1 VLRKVAIANR
11 GEAAMRFL
19 NAAGEYGVE
28 RGAPLETVALYTEAD
43 ANSWFVREADHAV
56 NLGPTM
62 TIDPATGARQHTY
75 LDLAVLET
83 ALRLSGA
90 DAVWPGWGFV
100 AENPDFVRM
109 CERIGV
115 RFIGPSAAAMDLL
128 GDKIAAKRV
137 AESANVP
144 VVPWSQ
150 GPVQTVDDAM
160 EHARRIGFP
169 VVVKAAAGGGGRG
182 IRVVTAESELS
193 AAFTSARA
201 EAASAF
207 GDTTLFLEAQVVGGR
222 HLEVQVAADNAGTV
236 WTVGLRDCSVQ
247 RRRQK
252 VLEESAA
259 VDLGHDLQQTIL
271 ESARRLCRAVEY
283 TNVGTVEFLVRPDT
297 GEFYFLEVN
306 TRLQVE
312 HTVTEAVTGIDLV
325 KLQLDI
331 AAGAPLIGAPPEIR
345 GHAVEV
351 RLNAED
357 PRRGFMPSPGRVVE
371 LRIPQGPS
379 IRTDAGL
386 VVGDTI
392 AAEFD
397 SMIAKVI
404 AWGRDRNEALARLRR
419 SLARSAAVIEGGTTN
434 RRFLMA
440 LLDNTE
446 IRNGHVDTTW
456 LDRALAAGTLL
467 DSPDAPLAMISAA
480 VEAYRQDHSDAL
492 EQFAGM
498 AAHGRL
504 DQVDVETATID
515 LEYEGDRR
523 TFRVLRRNGAE
534 FDVSV
539 DGDVD
544 AGVIGVRV
552 DELGEFERRVT
563 IGDLELPSTIVI
575 SGPLITVEVGHSV
588 YRIVRGYGGLVR
600 AESQCVVAK
609 VAVEVGDTVEPGDLL
624 LIAEAMKMESP
635 IMAPF
640 AGRVSEI
647 IAGAGTLVG
656 AGDPIIRIEALDDA
670 AGNDPAQLSFASLV
684 PLHKDSVES
693 DAAALTRLVLGQDL
707 SDETMT
713 GTIARVGGLSFEAG
727 MHLLGIAADRM
738 ALFTDVTNSETGAQQ
753 RTVRPDLLLFALRA
767 PDRIAEVAPAGFVAR
782 LRRMLGHYGLTEI
795 SQSTELTDALYG
807 IWRAE
812 SRLNRIAQLSALL
825 LQGWLDIEHDPV
837 TSAELVDV
845 LDGLIT
851 AAEATYPTVSDLA
864 RAVRYRLVEYPA
876 IEALRTTDEE
886 RAEQLLSSAGS
897 REETLAALLG
907 LPAPLDRYLV
917 TATGREDLST
927 VALEALVRRTHRH
940 RRLEPF
946 TALPGT
952 DQIVGVQSAR
962 ATPTDPVQMVAVCGP
977 SSRLRE
983 LLSRAAEAV
992 QSTSATTDSVEV
1004 EVFLRDADPVL
1015 DAAVLEYAVATELA
1029 GLVAGPRHV
1038 TAVITWWRGGRGIE
1052 DRAQRHCTFTGTGG
1066 ALTVVDR
1073 LAGLHPATADRL
1085 ELWRLDG
1092 FEISAMN
1099 APDGI
1104 HLIKAVAKENRQDE
1118 RLMALLE
1125 VFDLDIDVNSTGA
1138 QRFPHLAT
1146 QLSQAAIAIRRARA
1160 ALPDPSISLSNRI
1173 VVYAEPAWTPT
1184 DADLQAVIVDLLPL
1198 TRGLGLEKV
1207 IGSVRVVDADTG
1219 EHTEEIIH
1227 ITTPPTVGVMIG
1239 RTKPSPSRIRPMSDY
1254 RRRVVAMQ
1262 RRGLVYPYEIIE
1274 LLVGTGATHTELPV
1288 GEFVEYDFVDQGF
1301 EPVSRPR
1308 GENTAR
1314 IVTGLMESR
1323 PRGSGATIKRVLILN
1338 EPSRDLA
1345 SLAEPECRR
1354 IVAALDLAAELG
1366 VPVEWYAVSSGA
1378 RIAMDSGTENLD
1390 WTATVLRKIIEFT
1403 QAGGEINVVVVGVNV
1418 GAQSYFDAEATMLMH
1433 TSGVL
1438 IMVGRSAMVLTGK
1451 QALEFS
1457 GGVAAEDNTG
1467 IGGYE
1472 RIAGPNGQAQFWV
1485 PDVESACA
1493 LLFRHY
1499 DSSLPQGGYIETS
1512 DPADRDIS
1520 SYPHQNDGTGAS
1532 FAQVGDIF
1540 SATHNPD
1547 RKRPFDI
1554 RSVMSAVR
1562 DQDAV
1567 PLERWTGWQDAE
1579 NVVAWDTRLGGFA
1592 VSLIGIESRNLR
1604 RRLPRPVD
1612 GADSWTAGTLFPQ
1625 SSKKLA
1631 RVINGA
1637 SGRRPL
1643 VFLAN
1648 LSGFDGSPESMR
1660 KLQLEYGAEIGRAI
1674 VNFRGPIVFTVI
1686 SRYHGGAYVVFSK
1699 ALNANM
1705 EVSALEGSRASVI
1718 GGAPAAAVVF
1728 TREVRA
1734 RVRQDGAV
1742 GALEKEL
1749 AEAGAEEQPL
1759 IRHRLHELIG
1769 KITTEIQA
1777 AVAREFDD
1785 VHTVE
1790 RARRVGSID
1799 HIVTPSDLRPYL
1811 IGAVRRGLDRTRT
1824 ETPPTEGKS
1833 HA

>member
-1 VLRKVAIANR
+1 MAIANR

-19 NAAGEYGVE
+19 NAAGEFRIE
-28 RGAPLETVALYTEAD
+28 RGVPLETVALYTEAD
-43 ANSWFVREADHAV
+43 AASWFVREADHAV
-56 NLGPTM
+56 HLGPTM
-62 TIDPATGARQHTY
+62 TTDPATGARRHTY

-109 CERIGV
+109 CDRIGV
-115 RFIGPSAAAMDLL
+115 QFIGPTAAAMDLL

-137 AESANVP
+137 AESVDVP
-144 VVPWSQ
+144 VVPWSH
-150 GPVQTVDDAM
+150 GPVETADDAL

-182 IRVVTAESELS
+182 IRVVEAESELA
-193 AAFTSARA
+193 AAFAGARA
-201 EAASAF
+201 EAESAF
-207 GDTTLFLEAQVVGGR
+207 GDKTVFIEAQVLGGR
-222 HLEVQVAADNAGTV
+222 HFEVQVAADGTGTV
-236 WTVGLRDCSVQ
+236 WTLGLRDCSVQ

-252 VLEESAA
+252 VLEESAP
-259 VDLGHDLQQTIL
+259 VDVPSELRHKIF
-271 ESARRLCRAVEY
+271 EAARRLCRAVEY

-297 GEFYFLEVN
+297 GDFYFLEVN

-312 HTVTEAVTGIDLV
+312 HTVTEAVTGVDLV

-331 AAGAPLIGAPPEIR
+331 AAGGHLTGNPPDPH

-371 LRIPQGPS
+371 LRIPQGPW
-379 IRTDAGL
+379 IRTDAGV
-386 VVGDTI
+386 VVGDAI

-404 AWGRDRNEALARLRR
+404 AWGRDRDEALARLRR
-419 SLARSAAVIEGGTTN
+419 AVARSTAVIEGGTTN

-440 LLDNTE
+440 LLDNSE
-446 IRNGHVDTTW
+446 IRAGHVDTTW
-456 LDRALAAGTLL
+456 LDRALETGILL
-467 DSPDAPLAMISAA
+467 DSPDAPLAMVSAA
-480 VEAYRQDHSDAL
+480 VEVCRQDHADAL

-504 DQVDVETATID
+504 DQVADATTTIE
-515 LEYEGDRR
+515 LEYEGNRR
-523 TFRVLRRNGAE
+523 SFRVLRRGGAV
-534 FDVSV
+534 FDVEV
-539 DGDVD
+539 DGVLVH
-544 AGVIGVRV
+544 ARV
-552 DELGEFERRVT
+552 EQLGRYERRVI
-563 IGDLELPSTIVI
+563 IGELELPLTVVT
-575 SGPLITVEVGHSV
+575 SGPLITVELGHSV

-609 VAVEVGDTVEPGDLL
+609 VAVAVGDEVQRGDLL

-635 IMAPF
+635 VMAPF

-647 IAGAGTLVG
+647 ISGAGTLVG
-656 AGDPIIRIEALDDA
+656 AGDPIMRIEALDDA
-670 AGNDPAQLSFASLV
+670 GPKESTQLSFAGLAHS
-684 PLHKDSVES
+684 PEDSAEADHK
-693 DAAALTRLVLGQDL
+693 ALTRLVLGQDL
-707 SDETMT
+707 SEDEDVVA
-713 GTIARVGGLSFEAG
+713 GINGLSFGAG
-727 MHLLGIAADRM
+727 LSVLRIVADRM
-738 ALFTDVTNSETGAQQ
+738 GLFTDVTNAGGA
-753 RTVRPDLLLFALRA
+753 TVGRSMRPDLLILALRS
-767 PDRIAEVAPAGFVAR
+767 PDRLDEVAPADFVAR
-782 LRRMLGHYGLTEI
+782 LNRMIRHYGLTEI
-795 SQSTELTDALYG
+795 SQNTDLIDSLYN

-812 SRLNRIAQLSALL
+812 SRFTRIAHVSALL
-825 LQGWLDIEHDPV
+825 LQNWLEIDHEHIR
-837 TSAELVDV
+837 SSELVEV
-845 LDGLIT
+845 LDSLIE
-851 AAEATYPTVSDLA
+851 AAETAYPVVADLG
-864 RAVRYRLVEYPA
+864 RAVRHRLVEYPA
-876 IEALRTTDEE
+876 IEALRTADIGV
-886 RAEQLLSSAGS
+886 AEQLLSVVGTSEAIPG
-897 REETLAALLG
+897 LLR
-907 LPAPLDRYLV
+907 LPEPLDRYL
-917 TATGREDLST
+917 ATKTQGEHSAI
-927 VALEALVRRTHRH
+927 ALEALVRRAHRH

-946 TALPGT
+946 TELPGT
-952 DQIVGVQSAR
+952 AEITGVRSAR
-962 ATPTDPVQMVAVCGP
+962 QDQTGPVVLLAVSGP
-977 SSRLRE
+977 VSRLRE
-983 LLSRAAEAV
+983 LLASAAAHAEAAN
-992 QSTSATTDSVEV
+992 SGAVEI
-1004 EVFLRDADPVL
+1004 EIFLRDADTEL
-1015 DAAVLEYAVATELA
+1015 STYALEAAVTTELA
-1029 GLVAGPRHV
+1029 HLTDTGRPV
-1038 TAVITWWRGGRGIE
+1038 TVVYTWWHGGHDIDDGS
-1052 DRAQRHCTFTGTGG
+1052 QRHCTFTGVAG
-1066 ALTVVDR
+1066 AFTVVDR
-1073 LAGLHPATADRL
+1073 LAGLHPAVADRL
-1085 ELWRLDG
+1085 ELWRLDD
-1092 FEISAMN
+1092 FEISAVQ

-1104 HLIKAVAKENRQDE
+1104 HLLKAVARENNQDE
-1118 RLMALLE
+1118 RLIAFLE
-1125 VFDLDIDVNSTGA
+1125 VYDFDVEPTSPGA
-1138 QRFPHLAT
+1138 SRYAHLT
-1146 QLSQAAIAIRRARA
+1146 SQLSQAAIAIRRARA
-1160 ALPDPSISLSNRI
+1160 ALPDPSVSLSNRI
-1173 VVYAEPAWTPT
+1173 AVYAEPTWTLT
-1184 DADLQAVIVDLLPL
+1184 DSDLQAVIQELLPL

-1207 IGSVRVVDADTG
+1207 IVRGRMADPVTG
-1219 EHTEEIIH
+1219 THVEGVIH

-1239 RTKPSPSRIRPMSDY
+1239 RTKSSPNRIRPMSEY

-1262 RRGLVYPYEIIE
+1262 RRGLVYPYEIVE
-1274 LLVGTGATHTELPV
+1274 LLVGTGATHTELP
-1288 GEFVEYDFVDQGF
+1288 GGHFVEYDFVGEEF
-1301 EPVSRPR
+1301 EPVSRPP
-1308 GENTAR
+1308 GANTAR
-1314 IVTGLMESR
+1314 IVVGVIESR
-1323 PRGSGATIKRVLILN
+1323 PAGSDDTITRVLVLN

-1390 WTATVLRKIIEFT
+1390 WTAKVLRRIIEFT

-1457 GGVAAEDNTG
+1457 GGVAAEDNAG

-1493 LLFRHY
+1493 VLFRHY
-1499 DSSLPQGGYIETS
+1499 ASSLPHGAWLDTS
-1512 DPADRDIS
+1512 DPTDRDIRPC
-1520 SYPHQNDGTGAS
+1520 PHHNDGNGAS

-1540 SATHNPD
+1540 SPVHNPD

-1554 RSVMSAVR
+1554 RSVLSAVR
-1562 DQDAV
+1562 DQDAP

-1592 VSLIGIESRNLR
+1592 VSLIGIESQNLR

-1612 GADSWTAGTLFPQ
+1612 GPDSWTAGTLFPQ

-1643 VFLAN
+1643 VILAN

-1674 VNFRGPIVFTVI
+1674 VNFRGPIVFSVI

-1699 ALNANM
+1699 SLNPNM
-1705 EVSALEGSRASVI
+1705 EVSAVAGSRASVI

-1734 RVRQDGAV
+1734 RVRQDAAV
-1742 GALEKEL
+1742 AALESQL
-1749 AEAGAEEQPL
+1749 AEAGADEQPVL
-1759 IRHRLHELIG
+1759 QHQLHQLTG
-1769 KITTEIQA
+1769 QITTEIQA

-1785 VHTVE
+1785 IHTVE
-1790 RARRVGSID
+1790 RALHVGSID
-1799 HIVTPSDLRPYL
+1799 HIVAPEELRPYL
-1811 IGAVRRGLDRTRT
+1811 IAAVRRGLDRTKT
-1824 ETPPTEGKS
+1824 ESALREGIR

>member
-1 VLRKVAIANR
+1 MLRRVAIANR

-19 NAAGEYGVE
+19 NAAGEYGIE
-28 RGAPLETVALYTEAD
+28 RGVPLETVALYTEAD
-43 ANSWFVREADHAV
+43 AASWFVREADHAV

-62 TIDPATGARQHTY
+62 TADPVTGVRRHTY
-75 LDLAVLET
+75 LDLAVLED
-83 ALRLSGA
+83 ALRSSGA

-109 CERIGV
+109 CDRIGV
-115 RFIGPSAAAMDLL
+115 QFIGPTAAAMDLL

-137 AESANVP
+137 AASVDVP
-144 VVPWSQ
+144 IVPWSH
-150 GPVQTVDDAM
+150 GPVDTVADAL
-160 EHARRIGFP
+160 EQAKRIGFP
-169 VVVKAAAGGGGRG
+169 VVLKAAAGGGGRG
-182 IRVVTAESELS
+182 IRVVEAESELA

-207 GDTTLFLEAQVVGGR
+207 GDTTVFIEAKVLGGR
-222 HLEVQVAADNAGTV
+222 HFEVQIAADTAGTV
-236 WTVGLRDCSVQ
+236 WPLGLRDCSVQ

-252 VLEESAA
+252 VLEESAP
-259 VDLGHDLQQTIL
+259 VDIDSDLRRAIL
-271 ESARRLCRAVEY
+271 DAARRLCLAVEY

-297 GEFYFLEVN
+297 GDFYFLEVN

-312 HTVTEAVTGIDLV
+312 HTVTEAVTGVDLV

-331 AAGAPLIGAPPEIR
+331 AAGERLTGNPPESR
-345 GHAVEV
+345 GHAIEV

-357 PRRGFMPSPGRVVE
+357 PRRGFQPSPGRVVE

-379 IRTDAGL
+379 IRTDAGV

-419 SLARSAAVIEGGTTN
+419 AVARSTAVIEGGTTN
-434 RRFLMA
+434 RRFLLA
-440 LLDNTE
+440 LLDNPE
-446 IRNGHVDTTW
+446 IRAGHVDTTW
-456 LDRALAAGTLL
+456 LDRALDAGILL
-467 DSPDAPLAMISAA
+467 DSPDAPLALVCAA
-480 VEAYRQDHSDAL
+480 VEACRQNHADAL

-498 AAHGRL
+498 AAPGPL
-504 DQVDVETATID
+504 DQVADEIETID

-523 TFRVLRRNGAE
+523 SFRVLRRGSSH
-534 FDVSV
+534 FDVEV
-539 DGDVD
+539 DGAVVN
-544 AGVIGVRV
+544 ARV
-552 DELGEFERRVT
+552 EQLGEYERRVT
-563 IGDLELPSTIVI
+563 LGELELPLTVVT
-575 SGPLITVEVGHSV
+575 SGPLITVELGHSV
-588 YRIVRGYGGLVR
+588 YRIVRGFGGLVR

-609 VAVEVGDTVEPGDLL
+609 VAVGVGDEVQPGDLL

-635 IMAPF
+635 VLAPF

-647 IAGAGTLVG
+647 ISGAGTLVG

-670 AGNDPAQLSFASLV
+670 GPEKAAQVSFAALASD
-684 PLHKDSVES
+684 PQ
-693 DAAALTRLVLGQDL
+693 DAAPTDQQTLIRLVLGLDL
-707 SDETMT
+707 SDDEDRTAVT
-713 GTIARVGGLSFEAG
+713 RIGALSFEAG
-727 MHLLGIAADRM
+727 LSVLRTVADRV
-738 ALFTDVTNSETGAQQ
+738 ALFGMH
-753 RTVRPDLLLFALRA
+753 PDLLMLTLRS
-767 PDRIAEVAPAGFVAR
+767 PDRLDDVAPEDFVAR
-782 LRRMLGHYGLTEI
+782 LRRMLQHYGLTEI
-795 SQSTELTDALYG
+795 SQHPELIDALYN

-812 SRLNRIAQLSALL
+812 SRLNRIANLSALL
-825 LQGWLDIEHDPV
+825 LQSWLESENESIR
-837 TSAELVDV
+837 SAELVGV
-845 LDGLIT
+845 LDGLIIASET
-851 AAEATYPTVSDLA
+851 TYPMVADLA
-864 RAVRYRLVEYPA
+864 RAVRHRLVEYPA
-876 IEALRTTDEE
+876 IEALHTADVGT
-886 RAEQLLSSAGS
+886 AAQWLSIADT
-897 REETLAALLG
+897 RPAIDG
-907 LPAPLDRYLV
+907 LMRLPTPLNRYLAV
-917 TATGREDLST
+917 EAGGDRAAR
-927 VALEALVRRTHRH
+927 ALEALVRRAHRH
-940 RRLEPF
+940 RRLDPF
-946 TALPGT
+946 TELPGPAGLN
-952 DQIVGVQSAR
+952 GVSSTRDGHPTPVVLLAFSGPAAR
-962 ATPTDPVQMVAVCGP
+962 LHELLAGAAEHAEATPGGG
-977 SSRLRE
+977 
-983 LLSRAAEAV
+983 
-992 QSTSATTDSVEV
+992 VEI
-1004 EVFLRDADPVL
+1004 EVFLRDAGTEL
-1015 DAAVLEYAVATELA
+1015 STSALEAAVTAELTHLA
-1029 GLVAGPRHV
+1029 QRLDV
-1038 TAVITWWRGGRGIE
+1038 TVVITWWQGGHDLDAGSE
-1052 DRAQRHCTFTGTGG
+1052 RHCTFLG
-1066 ALTVVDR
+1066 ADGAFAVADR
-1073 LAGLHPATADRL
+1073 LAGLHPAVADRV
-1085 ELWRLDG
+1085 ELWRLDD
-1092 FEISAMN
+1092 FEISAVP

-1104 HLIKAVAKENRQDE
+1104 HLIKAVARENKQDE
-1118 RLMALLE
+1118 RLIVFLE
-1125 VFDLDIDVNSTGA
+1125 VFDFDVEQNSPPVGRYA
-1138 QRFPHLAT
+1138 HLT
-1146 QLSQAAIAIRRARA
+1146 SQLSQAAIAIRRARA
-1160 ALPDPSISLSNRI
+1160 ALPDPSVSLSNRI
-1173 VVYAEPAWTPT
+1173 VVYAEPTWTLT
-1184 DADLQAVIVDLLPL
+1184 DSDLQAVIQELLPL

-1207 IGSVRVVDADTG
+1207 IVRGRMADPDTG
-1219 EHTEEIIH
+1219 THVEGVIH

-1239 RTKPSPSRIRPMSDY
+1239 RTKSSPNRIRPMSEY

-1262 RRGLVYPYEIIE
+1262 RRGLVYPYEIVE
-1274 LLVGTGATHTELPV
+1274 LLVGTGATHTDLPA
-1288 GEFVEYDFVDQGF
+1288 GQFVEYDFLGEGF
-1301 EPVSRPR
+1301 EAVSRPR
-1308 GENTAR
+1308 GENSAR
-1314 IVTGLMESR
+1314 VVVGVIESR
-1323 PRGSGATIKRVLILN
+1323 PTGSDDTLTRVLILN

-1390 WTATVLRKIIEFT
+1390 WTAKVLRRIIEFT
-1403 QAGGEINVVVVGVNV
+1403 QSGGEINIVVVGVNV

-1457 GGVAAEDNTG
+1457 GGVAAEDNAG

-1499 DSSLPQGGYIETS
+1499 ESSLPHGAWRPTS
-1512 DPADRDIS
+1512 DPTDRDIRPC
-1520 SYPHQNDGTGAS
+1520 PHRTDGDGTP

-1540 SATHNPD
+1540 SGAHNPD

-1562 DQDAV
+1562 DQDAP
-1567 PLERWTGWQDAE
+1567 PLERWTEWQDAE

-1612 GADSWTAGTLFPQ
+1612 GPDSWTAGTLFPQ

-1643 VFLAN
+1643 VILAN

-1674 VNFRGPIVFTVI
+1674 VNFRGPIVFSVI

-1699 ALNANM
+1699 SLNPNM
-1705 EVSALEGSRASVI
+1705 EVSAVEGSRASVI

-1734 RVRQDGAV
+1734 RVRQHDAV
-1742 GALEKEL
+1742 VDLDRRF
-1749 AEAGAEEQPL
+1749 AEAGADDQL
-1759 IRHRLHELIG
+1759 ALQHQLQQLTA
-1769 KITTEIQA
+1769 KITTEVQA

-1785 VHTVE
+1785 IHTVE
-1790 RARRVGSID
+1790 RALEVGSID
-1799 HIVTPSDLRPYL
+1799 HIVAPAALRPYL
-1811 IGAVRRGLDRTRT
+1811 IAAVRRGLDRVKT
-1824 ETPPTEGKS
+1824 ESAPKEGVQ

>member
-1 VLRKVAIANR
+1 MAIANR

-19 NAAGEYGVE
+19 NAADEYRTEHG
-28 RGAPLETVALYTEAD
+28 RALETVALYTDAD
-43 ANSWFVREADHAV
+43 ATSWFVREADHAV
-56 NLGPTM
+56 HLGPTM
-62 TIDPATGARQHTY
+62 TTDPLTGARRHTY
-75 LDLAVLET
+75 LDLQILEA
-83 ALRLSGA
+83 ALVASGA

-115 RFIGPSAAAMDLL
+115 QFIGPTAAAMDLL

-150 GPVQTVDDAM
+150 GPVETAEDAL

-169 VVVKAAAGGGGRG
+169 VVLKAAAGGGGRG
-182 IRVVTAESELS
+182 IRVVTDESEVSS
-193 AAFTSARA
+193 AFHSARA
-201 EAASAF
+201 EAESAF
-207 GDTTLFLEAQVVGGR
+207 GDTTIFVEAQVVGGR
-222 HLEVQVAADNAGTV
+222 HLEVQVAADTAGTV
-236 WTVGLRDCSVQ
+236 WTLGLRDCSVQ

-252 VLEESAA
+252 VLEESAP
-259 VDLGHDLQQTIL
+259 VDMAEDLQEAIL
-271 ESARRLCRAVEY
+271 DAARRLCVAVGY

-297 GEFYFLEVN
+297 GDFYFLEVN

-312 HTVTEAVTGIDLV
+312 HTVTEAVTGVDLV

-331 AAGAPLIGAPPEIR
+331 VSGMQLTGVAPTPR

-357 PRRGFMPSPGRVVE
+357 PKRGFMPSPGRVVE

-379 IRTDAGL
+379 IRTDAGV

-397 SMIAKVI
+397 SMIAKII
-404 AWGRDRNEALARLRR
+404 AWGRDRDEALARLRR

-434 RRFLMA
+434 RRFLLA
-440 LLDNTE
+440 LLDNAE
-446 IRNGHVDTTW
+446 IRGGHVDTTW

-467 DSPDAPLAMISAA
+467 DSPDAPLAMIGAA
-480 VEAYRQDHSDAL
+480 VEAQRRDHAGAL
-492 EQFAGM
+492 EQFGGM

-504 DQVDVETATID
+504 DHIEDTTEVIE

-523 TFRVLRRNGAE
+523 SFRVLCRGGD
-534 FDVSV
+534 DVEIDA
-539 DGDVD
+539 DGTIVN
-544 AGVIGVRV
+544 ARV
-552 DELGEFERRVT
+552 EQLSEFERRIT
-563 IGDLELPSTIVI
+563 IGALEVPLTVVI
-575 SGPLITVEVGHSV
+575 SGPLITVELGHSV

-609 VAVEVGDTVEPGDLL
+609 VAVTVGDEVEPGDLL

-635 IMAPF
+635 ILAPF

-647 IAGAGTLVG
+647 MAGAGTLVG
-656 AGDPIIRIEALDDA
+656 AGDPILRIDALDDT
-670 AGNDPAQLSFASLV
+670 GPNESGQLSFADLEGTQE
-684 PLHKDSVES
+684 ES
-693 DAAALTRLVLGQDL
+693 EEADRDVLTRLVLGQDL
-707 SDETMT
+707 RHAPIRDIT
-713 GTIARVGGLSFEAG
+713 ARVGNLSFDAG
-727 MHLLGIAADRM
+727 LPLLRIAADRM
-738 ALFTDVTNSETGAQQ
+738 ALFTGVDGGTP
-753 RTVRPDLLLFALRA
+753 RPDLLLFALRS
-767 PDRIAEVAPAGFVAR
+767 PDRIDEVAPAEFVAR

-795 SQSTELTDALYG
+795 SQSTELVDSLYN

-812 SRLNRIAQLSALL
+812 SRLDRIAHVSAVL
-825 LQGWLDIEHDPV
+825 LQTWLGSEHDPT
-837 TSAELVDV
+837 TSPELVAV
-845 LDGLIT
+845 LDGLVA
-851 AAEATYPTVSDLA
+851 AAEETYPTVADLG
-864 RAVRYRLVEYPA
+864 RAVRHRLVEYPA
-876 IEALRTTDEE
+876 IDALRTAD
-886 RAEQLLSSAGS
+886 RGLAEQLLSSTAGTD
-897 REETLAALLG
+897 ETIAGLLR
-907 LPAPLDRYLV
+907 LPATVDRYLASRSGN
-917 TATGREDLST
+917 TSDRST

-940 RRLEPF
+940 RHLDPF
-946 TALPGT
+946 TTSPGSADIPGVRSVRT
-952 DQIVGVQSAR
+952 ENGNAIVL
-962 ATPTDPVQMVAVCGP
+962 VAVSGE
-977 SSRLRE
+977 SSRLAE
-983 LLSRAAEAV
+983 LLSVAARFAE
-992 QSTSATTDSVEV
+992 STGPVEI
-1004 EVFLRDADPVL
+1004 EVFLTDTEPSASELETSVL
-1015 DAAVLEYAVATELA
+1015 EAAVLGELA
-1029 GLVAGPRHV
+1029 ELAAASER
-1038 TAVITWWRGGRGIE
+1038 
-1052 DRAQRHCTFTGTGG
+1052 
-1066 ALTVVDR
+1066 LTVVVTWWQGNLDIEEGTKR
-1073 LAGLHPATADRL
+1073 HCAFIGDEGGLRVAGLPAGLHPATADRL

-1092 FEISAMN
+1092 FEISALS

-1104 HLIKAVAKENRQDE
+1104 HLIKAVAKENSHDE
-1118 RLMALLE
+1118 RLFALLE
-1125 VFDLDIDVNSTGA
+1125 VFDLDVDSSPKYA
-1138 QRFPHLAT
+1138 HLRT
-1146 QLSQAAIAIRRARA
+1146 QISQAAIAIRRARA

-1173 VVYAEPAWTPT
+1173 VLSVEPVWTLP
-1184 DADLQAVIVDLLPL
+1184 DADVQAVITELLPL

-1207 IGSVRVVDADTG
+1207 IGTIRTRDTDTG
-1219 EHTEEIIH
+1219 ELTEEIIH

-1239 RTKPSPSRIRPMSDY
+1239 RTKPSPNQIRPMSEY

-1288 GEFVEYDFVDQGF
+1288 GDFTEYDFVDSSF
-1301 EPVSRPR
+1301 ETVDRPR

-1314 IVTGLMESR
+1314 VVTGVISSR
-1323 PRGSGATIKRVLILN
+1323 IADCADPIDRVLILN

-1354 IVAALDLAAELG
+1354 ILAALDLATELG

-1390 WTATVLRKIIEFT
+1390 WTAAVLRRIIEFT
-1403 QAGGEINVVVVGVNV
+1403 QGGGEINVVVVGVNV

-1457 GGVAAEDNTG
+1457 GGVAAEDNAG
-1467 IGGYE
+1467 IGGYD

-1499 DSSLPQGGYIETS
+1499 RSSLRHGAHVQTS
-1512 DPADRDIS
+1512 DPCHRDIS
-1520 SYPHQNDGTGAS
+1520 TYPHQNDGTGTS

-1540 SATHNPD
+1540 STEHNPD

-1554 RSVMSAVR
+1554 RSLMAAVR
-1562 DQDAV
+1562 DQDAP
-1567 PLERWTGWQDAE
+1567 PLERWTAWQDAE
-1579 NVVAWDTRLGGFA
+1579 NIVAWDTRLGGLA
-1592 VSLIGIESRNLR
+1592 VSLVGIESRNLR

-1612 GADSWTAGTLFPQ
+1612 GPDSWTAGTLFPQ

-1643 VFLAN
+1643 VILAN

-1674 VNFRGPIVFTVI
+1674 VNFSGPIVFSVV

-1699 ALNANM
+1699 SLNPNM
-1705 EVSALEGSRASVI
+1705 EISAIEGSRASVI

-1728 TREVRA
+1728 TRDVRM
-1734 RVRQDGAV
+1734 RVRKHPAV
-1742 GALEKEL
+1742 VELESRL
-1749 AEAGAEEQPL
+1749 AEAHVDEQPM
-1759 IRHRLHELIG
+1759 IQHQLHELTAT
-1769 KITTEIQA
+1769 ITTEVQT

-1785 VHTVE
+1785 IHTVE
-1790 RARRVGSID
+1790 RALRVGSID
-1799 HIVTPSDLRPYL
+1799 HIVSPAQLRPYL
-1811 IGAVRRGLDRTRT
+1811 IGAVQRGLDKTQILT
-1824 ETPPTEGKS
+1824 TPTERAS